1 MCLLPVF
8 SPRLW
13 LVFSLSLTL
22 SFTQQKFLILIKSR
36 ILIISFMN
44 CAFGIVSKKSLSRLR
59 SSRFSPV
66 LSSRSFIPLCFK
78 SVINFEL
85 ILWKIFSTCGCLVV
99 PEPFLEETTFS
110 PLYWFCSPVQYQFRW
125 GSTSRLLF
133 CDTDLFVCYFINNT
147 LSWLP

>member
-1 MCLLPVF
+1 MVLYQMCLLPVF

-13 LVFSLSLTL
+13 LVLLSLTL

-36 ILIISFMN
+36 ISILSFMN
-44 CAFGIVSKKSLSRLR
+44 CAFGIVSKKSLSHLR

-85 ILWKIFSTCGCLVV
+85 IFVKSVLIFVKNFFYMWLS
-99 PEPFLEETTFS
+99 S
-110 PLYWFCSPVQYQFRW
+110 CSRAI
-125 GSTSRLLF
+125 S
-133 CDTDLFVCYFINNT
+133 
-147 LSWLP
+147 